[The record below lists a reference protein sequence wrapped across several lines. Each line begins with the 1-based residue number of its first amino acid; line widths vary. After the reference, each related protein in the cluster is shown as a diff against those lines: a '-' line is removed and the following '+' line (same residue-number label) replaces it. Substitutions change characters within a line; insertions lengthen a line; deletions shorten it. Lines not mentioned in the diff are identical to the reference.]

1 MIHLL
6 QVESRLAVEL
16 RLEQRPGSGKNR
28 GCPKGGPKILVYN
41 IFTYIIYVQDRR
53 GLLRSAASSL
63 QPGVHYA
70 SRALCCQMMTSL
82 FEA

>member
-53 GLLRSAASSL
+53 GLLRSAASSS
-63 QPGVHYA
+63 A
-70 SRALCCQMMTSL
+70 RCALRIQGSL
-82 FEA
+82 LPNDDLPV